1 MGIDVR
7 FIQQLPASF
16 VDQDRLDSEE
26 PGLFRF
32 IRDADRDHNGDLTR
46 DEIEAALP
54 ANPQQNNF
62 DRAALAEDFEHRI
75 SDTCDFIRSTLQ
87 SGQISL
93 GNSLFQSRLWAIRGS
108 QPFFNQERW
117 ARYIDRNGDARLDR
131 SEILR
136 SISNRSQPQINLL
149 EAR

>member
-16 VDQDRLDSEE
+16 IDQDTLASGD

-32 IRDADRDHNGDLTR
+32 IRDADQNHDGDLSR
-46 DEIEAALP
+46 DEIEVALP
-54 ANPQQNNF
+54 SHPQQNNLG
-62 DRAALAEDFEHRI
+62 RAALAEDFEQRI
-75 SDTCDFIRSTLQ
+75 SNTCDFIRNTLQ
-87 SGQISL
+87 SGQVSL
-93 GNSLFQSRLWAIRGS
+93 GNTLFQSRLWAIRGS
-108 QPFFNQERW
+108 QPLFNQERW